1 MLVRKKRNFFCEQT
15 SRKNWKSV
23 EIYYWVHILNQTMQ
37 CHKPCS
43 KDFFSARSCN
53 LLERGRCC
61 MFLCGQLMRRDPTQL
76 SQTKQQAPLK
86 IRLPAVEVHV
96 IVKKTSSN
104 LNQHGEGAEAKTIG
118 WQWAQYLNR
127 RNQYLHLQVDFTAS
141 CRFGKRQGFG
151 NIVDGTMGHG
161 VWKVV

>member
-1 MLVRKKRNFFCEQT
+1 
-15 SRKNWKSV
+15 
-23 EIYYWVHILNQTMQ
+23 
-37 CHKPCS
+37 
-43 KDFFSARSCN
+43 
-53 LLERGRCC
+53 
-61 MFLCGQLMRRDPTQL
+61 MRRDPTQL

-127 RNQYLHLQVDFTAS
+127 RNQYSTCIYKLILPPPVAS
-141 CRFGKRQGFG
+141 GNVKDLETLWTGPWDMGFE
-151 NIVDGTMGHG
+151 
-161 VWKVV
+161 K

>member
-1 MLVRKKRNFFCEQT
+1 
-15 SRKNWKSV
+15 
-23 EIYYWVHILNQTMQ
+23 
-37 CHKPCS
+37 
-43 KDFFSARSCN
+43 
-53 LLERGRCC
+53 

-118 WQWAQYLNR
+118 WQ
-127 RNQYLHLQVDFTAS
+127 
-141 CRFGKRQGFG
+141 
-151 NIVDGTMGHG
+151 
-161 VWKVV
+161 